1 MDGEDVSGRV
11 GGIGIGHC
19 RYDGGAGGRT
29 SADRASAGV
38 PSGDPAVNP
47 VDEKIIRTRRIEVR
61 TAPST
66 PSAVYGGLIE
76 NAAVSYCPTR
86 RLPDGV
92 YARAVTIYTGAI
104 RRPAL
109 DAAVQLAYP
118 MAFATTSLLFIESQH
133 TCEARLAPVWVES
146 TSALGKV
153 PFCFSVIR
161 THLYFSEEDVPV

>member
-1 MDGEDVSGRV
+1 MMSAAWSAALATATAGTTAGPVGVQALSVPPLAFHPATPLSTPLMKKLFELVGRKF
-11 GGIGIGHC
+11 
-19 RYDGGAGGRT
+19 A
-29 SADRASAGV
+29 
-38 PSGDPAVNP
+38 P
-47 VDEKIIRTRRIEVR
+47 
-61 TAPST
+61 APST

-104 RRPAL
+104 MRPAA

-118 MAFATTSLLFIESQH
+118 IALATTSFPFTESQH

-153 PFCFSVIR
+153 PFCFSVSR
-161 THLYFSEEDVPV
+161 THLYFTEEDVPV

>member
-1 MDGEDVSGRV
+1 MM
-11 GGIGIGHC
+11 
-19 RYDGGAGGRT
+19 
-29 SADRASAGV
+29 SAAASAASASATAGTTVGPVGV
-38 PSGDPAVNP
+38 QAPAPPPLAVHP
-47 VDEKIIRTRRIEVR
+47 ATPLSSPLTKKLFELVGLKFAP
-61 TAPST
+61 APST
-66 PSAVYGGLIE
+66 PSPTYGGLIE

-109 DAAVQLAYP
+109 AAAVQLAYP
-118 MAFATTSLLFIESQH
+118 IALATTSLLFIESQH
-133 TCEARLAPVWVES
+133 TCEARLAPVWVEL

-161 THLYFSEEDVPV
+161 T